1 MIHSDVSLENTLA
14 LQSLASHVADIGSVG
29 DAQDAIEFGQANDFE
44 LRCLGEG
51 SNVIL
56 MPRVSG
62 LICRVTQADVCILSS
77 DEER

>member
-56 MPRVSG
+56 MPRV
-62 LICRVTQADVCILSS
+62 LIGPSS
-77 DEER
+77 QSWTASQRISIGST